1 MFSDIF
7 PDPALLFRFKIAV
20 HRLPDIEN
28 LADFD
33 HWGFETRHQMPPIDR
48 LGGQHT
54 PILAKIGWNP
64 QGIFLEIG
72 VDLLAR
78 KKQIVGIYGMQL
90 ILKVNSRYNP
100 SLLRENEFCSS
111 FQFLID
117 DRLKSNMFPD
127 GPLGAQR
134 LIAEKLG
141 VAKRLDTQEDPTG
154 SLLIGWFRPTDTGLN
169 LWLHIG
175 SEMMQG
181 YRPEEF
187 PDIGL
192 NFASGRVSSYA
203 YGDVI
208 EPNMVYAQKTGAGAN
223 PSLWTQCRLV

>member
-1 MFSDIF
+1 MSQLD
-7 PDPALLFRFKIAV
+7 
-20 HRLPDIEN
+20 
-28 LADFD
+28 
-33 HWGFETRHQMPPIDR
+33 QMSEQSLIRVVAKLSVPF
-48 LGGQHT
+48 
-54 PILAKIGWNP
+54 ILI
-64 QGIFLEIG
+64 L
-72 VDLLAR
+72 
-78 KKQIVGIYGMQL
+78 GIYVMQL

-100 SLLRENEFCSS
+100 GLLRENEFCSS

-117 DRLKSNMFPD
+117 DRPKSKLLPE
-127 GPLGAQR
+127 GPLGAER

-141 VAKRLDTQEDPTG
+141 GAKRLDTQEAPTG
-154 SLLIGWFRPTDTGLN
+154 SLLMGWFRPTDTGLN

-175 SEMMQG
+175 TEMMQG

>member
-64 QGIFLEIG
+64 QGLFLEIG

-78 KKQIVGIYGMQL
+78 KKEILGIYVMQL

-100 SLLRENEFCSS
+100 GLLRENEFCSIRES
-111 FQFLID
+111 D
-117 DRLKSNMFPD
+117 S
-127 GPLGAQR
+127 
-134 LIAEKLG
+134 EKPPSTTSTCSRTWPPCG
-141 VAKRLDTQEDPTG
+141 EQVAP
-154 SLLIGWFRPTDTGLN
+154 
-169 LWLHIG
+169 
-175 SEMMQG
+175 
-181 YRPEEF
+181 
-187 PDIGL
+187 
-192 NFASGRVSSYA
+192 
-203 YGDVI
+203 
-208 EPNMVYAQKTGAGAN
+208 
-223 PSLWTQCRLV
+223 C